1 MARVLASR
9 GQRQSG
15 SSPTRRGPRLQFFRE
30 TIAEL
35 KKVVWPTR
43 EQATRLT
50 VLVIIISLVVGVLLG
65 AMDLAFGGMFRLM
78 I

>member
-1 MARVLASR
+1 MARVLARR
-9 GQRQSG
+9 GQRQPG
-15 SSPTRRGPRLQFFRE
+15 SSSTRQTPRLQFFRE

-43 EQATRLT
+43 EQAIRLT
-50 VLVIIISLVVGVLLG
+50 VLVIIISFVVGVLLG
-65 AMDLAFGGMFRLM
+65 VVDMGFGGMFRLV

>member
-1 MARVLASR
+1 MARVLAKR
-9 GQRQSG
+9 GQRQPG
-15 SSPTRRGPRLQFFRE
+15 SSPTRQAPRLQFFRE

-50 VLVIIISLVVGVLLG
+50 VLVIIISFVVGVLLG
-65 AMDLAFGGMFRLM
+65 VVDMGFGGMFRLV